1 MYISPVVKE
10 FALTSP
16 LALDEHKYCKPYF
29 PSVTKVVNISAGNGS
44 SFPVQMELTHTREKV
59 TTQGKN
65 DFPLVRCV
73 HTYGAIIHT
82 NMSGCPAN
90 TQACLQQELEEFAEE
105 QEWAE
110 EVNMGIEGSS
120 FAATPDPHT
129 SNPKRDAPS

>member
-16 LALDEHKYCKPYF
+16 LLVDEHKYCKPYF
-29 PSVTKVVNISAGNGS
+29 PSVTKVVNVPAGNGS
-44 SFPVQMELTHTREKV
+44 NFTVQMELTHTRAKV

-65 DFPLVRCV
+65 SFPLVRCV

-90 TQACLQQELEEFAEE
+90 TQACLQQKLEEFAEE
-105 QEWAE
+105 QEWE
-110 EVNMGIEGSS
+110 QELNMGIEGSS
-120 FAATPDPHT
+120 LEAAPDPKVSH
-129 SNPKRDAPS
+129 PKRGAPF